1 MEKIKKNEE
10 FQIMY
15 NKGQKFFGHYFLLY
29 IKKNNLNKNRF
40 GVVVSKKTG
49 NAVCRVRL
57 KRLFREIFRNNEK
70 SFLNSY
76 DYIFIA
82 KRTAG
87 EKFKELKMQELR
99 KDIFRIFKKAGLINE
114 SFFNNNN

>member
-1 MEKIKKNEE
+1 M
-10 FQIMY
+10 
-15 NKGQKFFGHYFLLY
+15 LY
-29 IKKNNLNKNRF
+29 IKKNDQNKNRF

-57 KRLFREIFRNNEK
+57 KRLFREIFRNEEEK
-70 SFLNSY
+70 FITSY

-87 EKFKELKMQELR
+87 EKFKELKIQELK
-99 KDIFRIFKKAGLINE
+99 KDVLRIFKKAGLLK
-114 SFFNNNN
+114 

>member
-10 FQIMY
+10 FQKIY
-15 NKGQKFFGHYFLLY
+15 NKGQKIFGHYFLLY
-29 IKKNNLNKNRF
+29 TTKNDLNKNRF

-57 KRLFREIFRNNEK
+57 KRLFREIYRSEENNLK
-70 SFLNSY
+70 TSY
-76 DYIFIA
+76 DYVFIA

-87 EKFKELKMQELR
+87 EKFKELKLQELK
-99 KDIFRIFKKAGLINE
+99 KDVLRSLKKAGLLK
-114 SFFNNNN
+114 

>member
-1 MEKIKKNEE
+1 MEKIKKNED
-10 FQIMY
+10 FQKIY
-15 NKGQKFFGHYFLLY
+15 NKGTKNFGHYFLLY
-29 IKKNNLNKNRF
+29 TTQNNLNKNRF

-57 KRLFREIFRNNEK
+57 KRLFREIYRAEENNLK
-70 SFLNSY
+70 DSL

-87 EKFKELKMQELR
+87 EKFKELKLQELK
-99 KDIFRIFKKAGLINE
+99 KDVLRTLKKAGLLK
-114 SFFNNNN
+114 

>member
-1 MEKIKKNEE
+1 MPFK
-10 FQIMY
+10 
-15 NKGQKFFGHYFLLY
+15 
-29 IKKNNLNKNRF
+29 NKNRF

-57 KRLFREIFRNNEK
+57 KRLFREIFRNEEEK
-70 SFLNSY
+70 FITSY

-87 EKFKELKMQELR
+87 EKYKELKIQELK
-99 KDIFRIFKKAGLINE
+99 KDVLRIFKKAGLLK
-114 SFFNNNN
+114 

>member
-10 FQIMY
+10 FQKIY
-15 NKGQKFFGHYFLLY
+15 NKGQKNFGHYFLLY
-29 IKKNNLNKNRF
+29 TIKNEFQKNRF

-57 KRLFREIFRNNEK
+57 KRLFREIYRSEENNLKET
-70 SFLNSY
+70 Y

-87 EKFKELKMQELR
+87 EKFKELKLQELK
-99 KDIFRIFKKAGLINE
+99 KDVLKTFKKAGLLK
-114 SFFNNNN
+114 

>member
-1 MEKIKKNEE
+1 M
-10 FQIMY
+10 
-15 NKGQKFFGHYFLLY
+15 LY
-29 IKKNNLNKNRF
+29 IKKNDQNKNRF

-57 KRLFREIFRNNEK
+57 KRLFREIFRNEEEK
-70 SFLNSY
+70 FITSY

-87 EKFKELKMQELR
+87 EKFRELKIQELK
-99 KDIFRIFKKAGLINE
+99 KDVLRIFKKAGLLK
-114 SFFNNNN
+114 

>member
-1 MEKIKKNEE
+1 
-10 FQIMY
+10 
-15 NKGQKFFGHYFLLY
+15 LLY
-29 IKKNNLNKNRF
+29 IKKNDQNKNRF

-57 KRLFREIFRNNEK
+57 KRLFREIFRNEEEK
-70 SFLNSY
+70 FITSY

-87 EKFKELKMQELR
+87 EKFKELKIQELK
-99 KDIFRIFKKAGLINE
+99 KDVLRIFKKAGLLK
-114 SFFNNNN
+114 

>member
-10 FQIMY
+10 FQKIY
-15 NKGQKFFGHYFLLY
+15 NKGQKYFGHYFLLY
-29 IKKNNLNKNRF
+29 SQKNDLNKNRF

-57 KRLFREIFRNNEK
+57 KRLFREIYRSEELNLK
-70 SFLNSY
+70 SSY
-76 DYIFIA
+76 DYVFIA

-87 EKFKELKMQELR
+87 EKFKELKLQELK
-99 KDIFRIFKKAGLINE
+99 KDVLKSLKKAGLLK
-114 SFFNNNN
+114 

>member
-10 FQIMY
+10 FQLIY
-15 NKGQKFFGHYFLLY
+15 NKGQKYFGHYFLLY
-29 IKKNNLNKNRF
+29 IKKNDQNKKRF

-57 KRLFREIFRNNEK
+57 KRLFREIFRNEEEK
-70 SFLNSY
+70 FITSY

-87 EKFKELKMQELR
+87 EKFKELKIQELK
-99 KDIFRIFKKAGLINE
+99 KDVLWIFKKAGLLKWKNY
-114 SFFNNNN
+114 